1 MVALD
6 AAHHRVLARD
16 VAALR
21 TQPPQAMSA
30 MDGYAVRSADA
41 SAVAAR
47 LKVIGEVAAGRP
59 FEKTVG
65 AGEAVRIFTGGV
77 IPEGADAVII
87 QEDTVVEDG
96 GITITEAA
104 SPGRHIRPAGVD
116 FRQGDVLLARGTR
129 LTDRDLSLA
138 AGMNYPELAV
148 RRRPKVAMLATGDE
162 LVMPG
167 STPGPGQI
175 VYSNGY
181 ALRALARQEGAET
194 IDLGIAADTVEATT
208 LGIRRARDSGADILI
223 TTGGASVGDHD
234 LVKQSLE
241 AEGVTMAFWRIAM
254 RPGKPMMHGRL
265 GAMRVI
271 GLPGNPVS
279 SYVCGFLFL
288 VPLIRA
294 ACRAAPSSTTPTR
307 RRCSGAM
314 SPPTTCAKTICAPA
328 SRCARRRPDRHA
340 GRPSG
345 QFAVGKSRCG
355 TGACDPCAVCAG
367 GRRRIG
373 LRYPAAAGLSPLE
386 RLVPAKPGFV
396 DEKLSGCGTHMEHI
410 VSVHDLFLSNGVY
423 KWESRS
429 SEFLSGSDSRNRTAL
444 STWGTGRDAHAQTI

>member
-1 MVALD
+1 LPTETVALD

-41 SAVAAR
+41 SHPAAR

-59 FEKTVG
+59 FDRPIG

-77 IPEGADAVII
+77 IPDGADAVII
-87 QEDTVVEDG
+87 QEDTVVDG
-96 GITITEAA
+96 GGIDITEAA
-104 SPGRHIRPAGVD
+104 VPGRHIRPAGID
-116 FRQGDVLLARGTR
+116 FHKGDVLLAAGAR

-138 AGMNYPELAV
+138 AGMNYPDLAV
-148 RRRPKVAMLATGDE
+148 RRRPKVAVLATGDE

-167 STPGPGQI
+167 SRPGPGQI

-181 ALRALARQEGAET
+181 ALRALARHEGAET
-194 IDLGIAADTVEATT
+194 VDLGVAADTVEATT
-208 LGIRRARDSGADILI
+208 QGIRRARDSGADILI

-234 LVKQSLE
+234 LVKRSLE

-279 SYVCGFLFL
+279 SYVCAFLFL

-294 ACRAAPSSTTPTR
+294 LSGRSAVHHIGETALLGREVAANDQREDYLRARLETRADGVLIATPVNHQDSSLL
-307 RRCSGAM
+307 GNLA
-314 SPPTTCAKTICAPA
+314 A
-328 SRCARRRPDRHA
+328 ARALVIRH
-340 GRPSG
+340 P
-345 QFAVGKSRCG
+345 FA
-355 TGACDPCAVCAG
+355 
-367 GRRRIG
+367 
-373 LRYPAAAGLSPLE
+373 PAAATGSRCDIL
-386 RLVPAKPGFV
+386 RLP
-396 DEKLSGCGTHMEHI
+396 S
-410 VSVHDLFLSNGVY
+410 
-423 KWESRS
+423 
-429 SEFLSGSDSRNRTAL
+429 
-444 STWGTGRDAHAQTI
+444 

>member
-1 MVALD
+1 MPVADALTAVLSGAQALPEEMIALD
-6 AAHHRVLARD
+6 AAYHRVLARD

-30 MDGYAVRSADA
+30 MDGYAVRATDAADT
-41 SAVAAR
+41 AAR

-59 FEKTVG
+59 FEKKIG

-87 QEDTVVEDG
+87 QEDTIVDG
-96 GITITEAA
+96 SSIGITEAA
-104 SPGRHIRPAGVD
+104 IAGRHIRPAGVD
-116 FRQGDVLLARGTR
+116 FRKGDVLLAGGIR

-138 AGMNYPELAV
+138 AGMNYPELPV
-148 RRRPKVAMLATGDE
+148 RRRPKVAVLATGDE

-181 ALRALARQEGAET
+181 ALRALARAEGAET

-208 LGIRRARDSGADILI
+208 EGIRRARDSGADILI

-241 AEGVTMAFWRIAM
+241 AESVAMAFWRIAM

-279 SYVCGFLFL
+279 SYVCAFLFL
-288 VPLIRA
+288 VPLIRSLSGRKSIHHAHETALLGRDLA
-294 ACRAAPSSTTPTR
+294 ANDLREDYLRAR
-307 RRCSGAM
+307 LEV
-314 SPPTTCAKTICAPA
+314 
-328 SRCARRRPDRHA
+328 RPDGVVIATPVDHQDSSLLGNLAAARA
-340 GRPSG
+340 LVIRPP
-345 QFAVGKSRCG
+345 FA
-355 TGACDPCAVCAG
+355 
-367 GRRRIG
+367 
-373 LRYPAAAGLSPLE
+373 PAAAAGSACTIL
-386 RLVPAKPGFV
+386 RLPA
-396 DEKLSGCGTHMEHI
+396 
-410 VSVHDLFLSNGVY
+410 
-423 KWESRS
+423 
-429 SEFLSGSDSRNRTAL
+429 
-444 STWGTGRDAHAQTI
+444 

>member
-1 MVALD
+1 MPVTEALSAVLAGAEPLPEEMVPLD

-41 SAVAAR
+41 ADVAAR

-59 FEKTVG
+59 FDTSVG

-77 IPEGADAVII
+77 IPQGADAVII
-87 QEDTVVEDG
+87 QEDTVAEGG

-104 SPGRHIRPAGVD
+104 RPGRHIRPAGVD
-116 FRQGDVLLARGTR
+116 FREGDVLLKGGIR

-148 RRRPKVAMLATGDE
+148 RRRPKVAVLATGDE

-181 ALRALARQEGAET
+181 ALRALARAEGAET
-194 IDLGIAADTVEATT
+194 VDLGIAADTVEATT
-208 LGIRRARDSGADILI
+208 EGIRRARDSGADILI

-288 VPLIRA
+288 VPLIRCLSGRTDVHHAHETALLGRDVA
-294 ACRAAPSSTTPTR
+294 ANDLREDYLRARLEVRSDGVLVATPVDHQDSSLLGNLAAAQALVIRAP
-307 RRCSGAM
+307 
-314 SPPTTCAKTICAPA
+314 
-328 SRCARRRPDRHA
+328 
-340 GRPSG
+340 
-345 QFAVGKSRCG
+345 FA
-355 TGACDPCAVCAG
+355 AA
-367 GRRRIG
+367 
-373 LRYPAAAGLSPLE
+373 AAAGSVCDIL
-386 RLVPAKPGFV
+386 RLPG
-396 DEKLSGCGTHMEHI
+396 
-410 VSVHDLFLSNGVY
+410 
-423 KWESRS
+423 
-429 SEFLSGSDSRNRTAL
+429 
-444 STWGTGRDAHAQTI
+444 